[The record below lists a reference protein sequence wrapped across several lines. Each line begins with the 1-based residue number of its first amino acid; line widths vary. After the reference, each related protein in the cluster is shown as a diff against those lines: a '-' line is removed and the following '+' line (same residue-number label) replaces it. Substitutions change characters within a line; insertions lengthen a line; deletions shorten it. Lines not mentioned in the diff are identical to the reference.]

1 MTIDEYDDM
10 WNKQKEKLE
19 KELEKLF
26 DKRKTKT
33 EEEKGEK
40 KWDDANKKYAPYEE
54 QDNAQYVQNAKVP
67 ATM

>member
-40 KWDDANKKYAPYEE
+40 K
-54 QDNAQYVQNAKVP
+54 
-67 ATM
+67 